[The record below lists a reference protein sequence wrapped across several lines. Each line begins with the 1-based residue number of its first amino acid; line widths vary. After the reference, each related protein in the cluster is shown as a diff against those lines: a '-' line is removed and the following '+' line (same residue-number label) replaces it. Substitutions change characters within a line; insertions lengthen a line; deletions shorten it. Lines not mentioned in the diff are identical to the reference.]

1 MTARSLLLT
10 LNAGSSSV
18 KFGVYAATDPL
29 PLLAS
34 GQIEGLLSERA
45 SFSVTSTAD
54 GASGYRFHPDM
65 GPIGHAEAVQ
75 AILRWLQRA
84 HVGTSVK
91 AVSHRVVHGGIH
103 HVMPASIDDALVAD
117 LERLVPLAP
126 LHQPHNLAGIRAA
139 RAAFPGVPQ
148 IACFDTSF
156 HRNHPFVAD
165 TFALPRSYYDE
176 GIRRYGFHG
185 LSYEFMARRL
195 RAYDP
200 VLAHGRVIVA
210 HLGNGAS
217 MCAMRDGRSVAST
230 MGFTAL
236 DGLPMGTRC
245 GQLDPGVVLYLMAEK
260 GMDAAAITELLY
272 QHAGLKGMSGLSHD
286 VRELQD
292 SDSPAARD
300 ALAYFADRGRREIG
314 GLAASL
320 GGLDA
325 LVLTGGIGENAASV
339 RAAMLTDMDW
349 MGLQID
355 PEANQRNATVI
366 SLPSSRV
373 TVLVFRT
380 DEERM
385 LAEHAAELVD
395 LRSRAA

>member
-1 MTARSLLLT
+1 VAAHALLLT

-18 KFGVYAATDPL
+18 KFAVYATTDGL
-29 PLLAS
+29 PLLAA
-34 GQIEGLLSERA
+34 GQVEGLGVRTR
-45 SFSVTSTAD
+45 FSVTSA
-54 GASGYRFHPDM
+54 GASRSDHSVQLGH
-65 GPIGHAEAVQ
+65 GVAGHAEAVHV
-75 AILRWLQRA
+75 ILRWLEQA
-84 HVGTSVK
+84 HAGSRVAV
-91 AVSHRVVHGGIH
+91 VSHRVVHGGINH
-103 HVMPASIDDALVAD
+103 RVPVLIDDALVAD

-139 RAAFPGVPQ
+139 RMAFPVAPQ

-156 HRNHPFVAD
+156 HRNHSFVAD
-165 TFALPRSYYDE
+165 TFALPRSFYDE
-176 GIRRYGFHG
+176 GVRRYGFHG

-217 MCAMRDGRSVAST
+217 MCAMREGRSVAST
-230 MGFTAL
+230 MGFSAL

-245 GQLDPGVVLYLMAEK
+245 GQLDPGVVLYLMTEK
-260 GMDAAAITELLY
+260 GMDAAAIAQLLY
-272 QHAGLKGMSGLSHD
+272 QQAGLKGMSGLSHD
-286 VRELQD
+286 VRELQN

-325 LVLTGGIGENAASV
+325 LVLTGGIGENAATV
-339 RAAMLTDMDW
+339 RAAMLAGMDW
-349 MGLQID
+349 MGIQID
-355 PEANQRNATVI
+355 PEANQHNATVI
-366 SLPSSRV
+366 SLPASRV
-373 TVLVFRT
+373 TVVVFRT

-395 LRSRAA
+395 L

>member
-1 MTARSLLLT
+1 MANHPLLLT

-18 KFGVYAATDPL
+18 KFAVFAVTDGLQLRAT
-29 PLLAS
+29 
-34 GQIEGLLSERA
+34 GQIEGLGA
-45 SFSVTSTAD
+45 SATFSVTSAEEGLSD
-54 GASGYRFHPDM
+54 YGFHLSRGDTC
-65 GPIGHAEAVQ
+65 HAEAVH
-75 AILRWLQRA
+75 AILLWLKQANADTRL
-84 HVGTSVK
+84 T
-91 AVSHRVVHGGIH
+91 AVSHRVVHGGIDH
-103 HVMPASIDDALVAD
+103 LVPALIDDALVAD

-139 RAAFPGVPQ
+139 RMAFPGAPQ

-185 LSYEFMARRL
+185 LSYEFIARRL

-245 GQLDPGVVLYLMAEK
+245 GQLDPGVVLYLMTEK
-260 GMDAAAITELLY
+260 GMDAAAITQLLY
-272 QHAGLKGMSGLSHD
+272 QHAGLKGLSGLSHD
-286 VRELQD
+286 VRALQD
-292 SDSPAARD
+292 SDSLAARD

-325 LVLTGGIGENAASV
+325 LVLTGGIGENAAPV
-339 RAAMLTDMDW
+339 RAAMLADLDW
-349 MGLQID
+349 MGLHID
-355 PEANQRNATVI
+355 PEANQSNATII
-366 SLPSSRV
+366 SRPTSRV
-373 TVLVFRT
+373 QVLVFKT

-385 LAEHAAELVD
+385 LAEHAAELVA
-395 LRSRAA
+395 L